1 MIRRPPRSTRTDT
14 LFPYTTLFR
23 SHFHVEP
30 VQIGYLQSTTG
41 RRADLMSELAN
52 AIVVEIQAGYCPVG
66 TRLDGFLLDR
76 QRLAF
81 PVELNHPIGAGVL
94 DMISEDGRGSGLFCA
109 IAPGEQQVLQ
119 VGAVKDVVAQN
130 ERGWPAC

>member
-30 VQIGYLQSTTG
+30 VQIGDLQFTTG

-52 AIVVEIQAGYCPVG
+52 ALVVEIQAGYCPVG
-66 TRLDGFLLDR
+66 TRLDGLLLDR
-76 QRLAF
+76 QRIAF
-81 PVELNHPIGAGVL
+81 PVELNHSIGAGVHEL
-94 DMISEDGRGSGLFCA
+94 ISEDGRGSGMFCA
-109 IAPGEQQVLQ
+109 IAHGGQQGLSSEARRLGTGGV
-119 VGAVKDVVAQN
+119 
-130 ERGWPAC
+130 R